1 MDQQRIEWLSQERE
15 NLITD
20 YDEAKSK
27 LEMEVVQNEALT
39 RKTQSLEREISESR
53 NFLSKEL
60 NARTDE
66 TLNLMRQVDV
76 LSADY
81 KRTTS

>member
-1 MDQQRIEWLSQERE
+1 
-15 NLITD
+15 
-20 YDEAKSK
+20 
-27 LEMEVVQNEALT
+27 MEVVQNEALT
-39 RKTQSLEREISESR
+39 RKNQSLEREISESR